1 MPGIRVHEIAR
12 EIGKTNK
19 EDITFLKDHG
29 IECRSHMSSLKEAEE
44 KLFRET
50 FDKDKNMKN

>member
-19 EDITFLKDHG
+19 EVITFLKDHG
-29 IECRSHMSSLKEAEE
+29 I
-44 KLFRET
+44 
-50 FDKDKNMKN
+50 